1 MYYIYIVFTANVP
14 LLSKGCFCHCV
25 NHCGHPS
32 YIHSDRQQYKNM
44 RHVVA
49 TVAYFLPIFKP
60 ISSKVDILLYLK
72 LSKKNTKIIIICGLV
87 ILLFPLG
94 NLVYSQALKK
104 SSMEIILKRKTKE
117 NKRIKRQ

>member
-1 MYYIYIVFTANVP
+1 MP
-14 LLSKGCFCHCV
+14 
-25 NHCGHPS
+25 
-32 YIHSDRQQYKNM
+32 
-44 RHVVA
+44 HVVA
-49 TVAYFLPIFKP
+49 IVAYLLLIFKP
-60 ISSKVDILLYLK
+60 ISGKVDILSYLK

-117 NKRIKRQ
+117 NKRIKHQ